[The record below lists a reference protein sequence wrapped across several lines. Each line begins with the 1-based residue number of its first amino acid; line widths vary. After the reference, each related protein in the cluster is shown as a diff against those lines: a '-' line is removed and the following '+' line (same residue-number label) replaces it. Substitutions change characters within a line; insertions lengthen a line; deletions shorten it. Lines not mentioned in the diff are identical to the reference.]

1 MSYPSSAN
9 SYQNGSGHNGAG
21 PRPGGPNTGDGIGLA
36 IDNMLRNEL
45 KVSDPRDA
53 QQVAAALLAR
63 YKDSP
68 RARGIAQEAQGVPFL
83 QQQQMQVLPPTLPTS
98 SDVEFRQANSD
109 VEKSLI
115 DLGSSALLDDYG
127 PELGG
132 WAQAIR
138 SAVAEGGQA
147 ARNGLDPRQR
157 DKTLTIRRQLGD
169 YARLAR
175 FVGALTPSMTPN
187 YRKLAQA
194 LDEVSA
200 VLLVMLGEALANIGF
215 SSGYYLLQVP
225 YMELQQ
231 RRDSAV
237 FALRNLVGATQQA
250 TGPGEWPRGVN
261 AYRFLFN
268 TLEEQGQG
276 DLRALLVESELSR
289 AMDDLIQRAG
299 QGGSDGLRALG
310 VTAGIDLERF
320 RRLVVVASTLRKKG
334 IEYQSPPLSAF
345 LESLLLFVDA
355 FTPAGGSRF
364 LKIAR
369 PPILFYGLYNQ
380 TLGDE
385 SFDATLMELIQL
397 RGQIATQV
405 DYLLYGYEPNRA
417 AIQIMLDMMVYL
429 IDRVIDLYAVS
440 VDSESIPEQR
450 AIAYLLLIAQIAA
463 QIDPRIDPN
472 APKPGVLSANY
483 TAYTNNMGDVLQRIG
498 VKHSRIINGL
508 TTLSVKAITAFEEPN
523 MTKFFRRFAALARKA
538 LGKFNAHAVYPT
550 TGVPGTP
557 PVPPGTPVT
566 PQPYLVMDQPDSL
579 YPWDINY
586 GVLRQTLP
594 GSVEQELLIQ
604 LGVEERWLNLVRT
617 MSPDFQ
623 PDNRIF
629 QRLQD
634 TVRFVLL
641 QLGHVGDTNLLDSEG
656 DLITMSLPPQYE
668 TTLDQISAALRK

>member
-1 MSYPSSAN
+1 M
-9 SYQNGSGHNGAG
+9 
-21 PRPGGPNTGDGIGLA
+21 
-36 IDNMLRNEL
+36 
-45 KVSDPRDA
+45 
-53 QQVAAALLAR
+53 LAR

-68 RARGIAQEAQGVPFL
+68 RARGIAQEAQGVPYL
-83 QQQQMQVLPPTLPTS
+83 QQTQMQVLPPTMPTS

-109 VEKSLI
+109 VEKSLQ
-115 DLGSSALLDDYG
+115 DLGSSALLDDFG

-225 YMELQQ
+225 FVELQQ

-237 FALRNLVGATQQA
+237 YALRNLVGATQQSY
-250 TGPGEWPRGVN
+250 GPDDWPRGVN

-268 TLEEQGQG
+268 TLEQQGQG

-289 AMDDLIQRAG
+289 AMDDLITRAG
-299 QGGSDGLRALG
+299 QGGADGLRALG

-385 SFDATLMELIQL
+385 SVDQTLLELITL
-397 RGQIATQV
+397 RGQVATQV

-429 IDRVIDLYAVS
+429 LDRIIDLYAVS
-440 VDSESIPEQR
+440 VDTESVPEQR
-450 AIAYLLLIAQIAA
+450 AIAYFLLIIQIAA
-463 QIDPRIDPN
+463 QIDPRIDARRKTT
-472 APKPGVLSANY
+472 APAAAANY
-483 TAYTNNMGDVLQRIG
+483 AAYTAALGAQAQ
-498 VKHSRIINGL
+498 KSAFAA
-508 TTLSVKAITAFEEPN
+508 TLNIDHIALIAAFEEPDL
-523 MTKFFRRFAALARKA
+523 TKFFRRFAGIARKA
-538 LGKFNAHAVYPT
+538 LAKFSSTALNTSMALGIAPAPADDPSH
-550 TGVPGTP
+550 
-557 PVPPGTPVT
+557 
-566 PQPYLVMDQPDSL
+566 SL
-579 YPWDINY
+579 YPWDIEY
-586 GVLRQTLP
+586 ASLRKLLP
-594 GSVEQELLIQ
+594 PSVEQELMIQ

-629 QRLQD
+629 SRLQD

-641 QLGHVGDTNLLDSEG
+641 QLGHAGDTNLLDSEG
-656 DLITMSLPPQYE
+656 DLITMTLPPQYE
-668 TTLDQISAALRK
+668 TTLNQISSALRK

>member
-9 SYQNGSGHNGAG
+9 GFHSGSGQNGAS

-53 QQVAAALLAR
+53 SQVAAALLAR

-68 RARGIAQEAQGVPFL
+68 RARGIAQEAQGVPYL
-83 QQQQMQVLPPTLPTS
+83 QQQQMQVLPPTMPTS

-109 VEKSLI
+109 VEKSLQ
-115 DLGSSALLDDYG
+115 DLGSSALLDDFG

-194 LDEVSA
+194 LDEVAA

-225 YMELQQ
+225 FVELQQ

-237 FALRNLVGATQQA
+237 YALRNLVGATQQSY
-250 TGPGEWPRGVN
+250 GPDDWPRGVN

-268 TLEEQGQG
+268 TLEQQGQG

-289 AMDDLIQRAG
+289 AMDDLITRAG
-299 QGGSDGLRALG
+299 QGAADGLRALG

-385 SFDATLMELIQL
+385 SFDQTLLELITL
-397 RGQIATQV
+397 RGQVATQV

-429 IDRVIDLYAVS
+429 LDRIIDLYAVS
-440 VDSESIPEQR
+440 VDTESVPEQR
-450 AIAYLLLIAQIAA
+450 AIAYFLLIIQIAA
-463 QIDPRIDPN
+463 QIDPRIDARRKST
-472 APKPGVLSANY
+472 APAAAANY
-483 TAYTNNMGDVLQRIG
+483 AAYTAALGAQAQ
-498 VKHSRIINGL
+498 KSAFAA
-508 TTLSVKAITAFEEPN
+508 TLNIDHIALIAAFEEPDL
-523 MTKFFRRFAALARKA
+523 TKFFRRFAGIARKA
-538 LGKFNAHAVYPT
+538 LAKFSSAAINTSTAIGIAPAPADDPAH
-550 TGVPGTP
+550 
-557 PVPPGTPVT
+557 
-566 PQPYLVMDQPDSL
+566 SL
-579 YPWDINY
+579 YTRDLEYPA
-586 GVLRQTLP
+586 LRKLLP
-594 GSVEQELLIQ
+594 PSVEQELMIQ

-629 QRLQD
+629 LRLQD

-641 QLGHVGDTNLLDSEG
+641 QLGHAGDTNLLDSEG
-656 DLITMSLPPQYE
+656 DLITMTLPPQYE
-668 TTLDQISAALRK
+668 TTLNQISSALRK

>member
-9 SYQNGSGHNGAG
+9 TPHNGSGS
-21 PRPGGPNTGDGIGLA
+21 RPGSPNANDGIGLA

-68 RARGIAQEAQGVPFL
+68 RARGITQEAQGVPYL
-83 QQQQMQVLPPTLPTS
+83 QQQPMQILPPAQPTS

-109 VEKSLI
+109 VEKSLT
-115 DLGSSALLDDYG
+115 DLGTSALLDDLS

-225 YMELQQ
+225 FIELQQ

-250 TGPGEWPRGVN
+250 YDADAWPRGVN
-261 AYRFLFN
+261 AYRYLFN

-289 AMDDLIQRAG
+289 AMDDLITRAG

-345 LESLLLFVDA
+345 LESMLLFVDA

-385 SFDATLMELIQL
+385 SFDQTLMELIQL

-440 VDSESIPEQR
+440 VDTESIPEQR

-472 APKPGVLSANY
+472 TRVPGALSANY
-483 TAYTNNMGDVLQRIG
+483 TAYTSNMTALLARIG
-498 VKHSRIINGL
+498 LRHSRIVVGL
-508 TTLSVKAITAFEEPN
+508 TTQSVTAITAFEEPN

-538 LGKFNAHAVYPT
+538 LLKFNPAAVYPVA
-550 TGVPGTP
+550 GLGIVAP
-557 PVPPGTPVT
+557 PLPNPATD
-566 PQPYLVMDQPDSL
+566 PQDSL
-579 YPWDINY
+579 YPWDIDY
-586 GVLRQTLP
+586 GVLRQMLP

-641 QLGHVGDTNLLDSEG
+641 QLGHVGDTDLLDSEG
-656 DLITMSLPPQYE
+656 DLITMTLPPQYE
-668 TTLDQISAALRK
+668 TTLDQISSALRK

>member
-9 SYQNGSGHNGAG
+9 GFHSGSGPNGSGS
-21 PRPGGPNTGDGIGLA
+21 RPGGPNTGDGIGLA

-53 QQVAAALLAR
+53 SQVAAALLAR

-68 RARGIAQEAQGVPFL
+68 RARGIAQEAQGVPYL
-83 QQQQMQVLPPTLPTS
+83 QQQQMQVLPPSMPTS

-109 VEKSLI
+109 VEKSLQ

-225 YMELQQ
+225 FTELQQ

-237 FALRNLVGATQQA
+237 FGLRNLVGSTQQA
-250 TGPGEWPRGVN
+250 YGPDDWPRGVN

-289 AMDDLIQRAG
+289 AMDDLITRAG
-299 QGGSDGLRALG
+299 QGGADGLRALG

-429 IDRVIDLYAVS
+429 IDRIIDLYAVS

-450 AIAYLLLIAQIAA
+450 AIAYLLLIAQIAG
-463 QIDPRIDPN
+463 QIDPRIDLT
-472 APKPGVLSANY
+472 GSASSDNY
-483 TAYTNNMGDVLQRIG
+483 GLYTTYMNDFIG
-498 VKHSRIINGL
+498 QISVRHSRIVAGL
-508 TTLSVKAITAFEEPN
+508 TTKSVATITAFEEPN
-523 MTKFFRRFAALARKA
+523 LTKFFRRFGSLARKA
-538 LGKFNAHAVYPT
+538 LLKFNSEAVSQMT
-550 TGVPGTP
+550 TP
-557 PVPPGTPVT
+557 PHASVPVPTYKTGETT
-566 PQPYLVMDQPDSL
+566 DSL

-586 GVLRQTLP
+586 TVLRQMLP
-594 GSVEQELLIQ
+594 ASVEQELLIQ

-634 TVRFVLL
+634 TVRLVLL
-641 QLGHVGDTNLLDSEG
+641 QLHRVGDTNLLDSEG

-668 TTLDQISAALRK
+668 TSLDLIGSALRNNGRI

>member
-9 SYQNGSGHNGAG
+9 GFHSGSGQNGAS
-21 PRPGGPNTGDGIGLA
+21 PRPGGPSTGDGIGLA

-53 QQVAAALLAR
+53 GQVAAALLAR

-68 RARGIAQEAQGVPFL
+68 RARGIAQEAQGVPYL
-83 QQQQMQVLPPTLPTS
+83 QQQQMQVLPPTMPTS

-109 VEKSLI
+109 VEKSLQ
-115 DLGSSALLDDYG
+115 DLGSSALLDDFG

-169 YARLAR
+169 YARMAR

-187 YRKLAQA
+187 YRKLAQG

-225 YMELQQ
+225 FVELQQ

-237 FALRNLVGATQQA
+237 FGLRNLVGSTQQA
-250 TGPGEWPRGVN
+250 YDADAWPRGVN

-276 DLRALLVESELSR
+276 DLRALLVESELAR
-289 AMDDLIQRAG
+289 AMDDLITRAG
-299 QGGSDGLRALG
+299 QGGADGLRALG

-320 RRLVVVASTLRKKG
+320 RRLVVVASTLRRKG

-385 SFDATLMELIQL
+385 SFDTTLMELIQL

-405 DYLLYGYEPNRA
+405 DYLLYGFEPNRA
-417 AIQIMLDMMVYL
+417 TIQILLDMMVYL
-429 IDRVIDLYAVS
+429 IDRIIDLYAVS
-440 VDSESIPEQR
+440 VDTESVPEQR
-450 AIAYLLLIAQIAA
+450 AIAYFLIIAQIAA
-463 QIDPRIDPN
+463 QIDPRIDPKVAN
-472 APKPGVLSANY
+472 PNPMSQNLTQYQAAIGGV
-483 TAYTNNMGDVLQRIG
+483 IG
-498 VKHSRIINGL
+498 QIALRNSRIVAGL
-508 TTLSVKAITAFEEPN
+508 KTSSITPITAFEEPN
-523 MTKFFRRFAALARKA
+523 MTKFFRRFATLARKA
-538 LGKFNAHAVYPT
+538 LLKFNSAAVSST
-550 TGVPGTP
+550 AE
-557 PVPPGTPVT
+557 PPGY
-566 PQPYLVMDQPDSL
+566 PQPDQPDSL
-579 YPWDINY
+579 YPWDIDY
-586 GVLRQTLP
+586 ALLRRTLP
-594 GSVEQELLIQ
+594 SSIEQELLIQ

-623 PDNRIF
+623 ADNRIF

-656 DLITMSLPPQYE
+656 DLVTMTLPAQYE
-668 TTLDQISAALRK
+668 TTLDRISSALRR

>member
-9 SYQNGSGHNGAG
+9 SYPNGSGHNGSS

-53 QQVAAALLAR
+53 SQVAAALLAR

-68 RARGIAQEAQGVPFL
+68 RARGIAQEAQGVPYL
-83 QQQQMQVLPPTLPTS
+83 QQQQMQVLPPTMPTS

-109 VEKSLI
+109 VEKSLQ
-115 DLGSSALLDDYG
+115 DLGSSALLDDFG

-194 LDEVSA
+194 LDEVAA

-225 YMELQQ
+225 YVELQQ

-237 FALRNLVGATQQA
+237 YALRNLVGSTQQSY
-250 TGPGEWPRGVN
+250 GPDDWPRGVN

-268 TLEEQGQG
+268 TLEQQGQG

-289 AMDDLIQRAG
+289 AMDDLITRAG
-299 QGGSDGLRALG
+299 QGGADGLRALG

-380 TLGDE
+380 TLGE
-385 SFDATLMELIQL
+385 QSFDYTLMELITL
-397 RGQIATQV
+397 RGRIATQV

-417 AIQIMLDMMVYL
+417 GVQVMLDMMVYL
-429 IDRVIDLYAVS
+429 LDRMIDLYAVS
-440 VDSESIPEQR
+440 VDTESVPEQR
-450 AIAYLLLIAQIAA
+450 ALAYLLLIIQIAGQA
-463 QIDPRIDPN
+463 DPR
-472 APKPGVLSANY
+472 VLTDATLHGNSASY
-483 TAYTNNMGDVLQRIG
+483 LTVLGTQIPA
-498 VKHSRIINGL
+498 VQQKQVNGL
-508 TTLSVKAITAFEEPN
+508 APLEISHIQPFGTFQEPNLGPIFDAFARIAWRTLEKFAKTVITAPAVPN
-523 MTKFFRRFAALARKA
+523 GIYPWEIPYAALV
-538 LGKFNAHAVYPT
+538 KFL
-550 TGVPGTP
+550 P
-557 PVPPGTPVT
+557 P
-566 PQPYLVMDQPDSL
+566 
-579 YPWDINY
+579 
-586 GVLRQTLP
+586 
-594 GSVEQELLIQ
+594 SVEQELLIQ

-623 PDNRIF
+623 PDNSIF
-629 QRLQD
+629 HRLQD

-641 QLGHVGDTNLLDSEG
+641 QIGRVGDTRLLDSEG
-656 DLITMSLPPQYE
+656 DLITMTLPPQYE
-668 TTLDQISAALRK
+668 TSLSRISTALRDEAMGAHHD

>member
-9 SYQNGSGHNGAG
+9 SYPNGSGHNGSS

-53 QQVAAALLAR
+53 SQVAAALLAR

-68 RARGIAQEAQGVPFL
+68 RARGIAQEAQGVPYL
-83 QQQQMQVLPPTLPTS
+83 QQQQMQVLPPTMPTS

-109 VEKSLI
+109 VEKSLQ
-115 DLGSSALLDDYG
+115 DLGSSALLDDFG

-194 LDEVSA
+194 LDEVAA

-225 YMELQQ
+225 YVELQQ

-237 FALRNLVGATQQA
+237 YALRNLVGSTQQSY
-250 TGPGEWPRGVN
+250 GPDDWPRGVN

-276 DLRALLVESELSR
+276 DLRALLVESELAR

-299 QGGSDGLRALG
+299 QGGADGLRALG

-429 IDRVIDLYAVS
+429 IDRIIDLYAVS

-450 AIAYLLLIAQIAA
+450 AIAYLLLIAQIAG
-463 QIDPRIDPN
+463 QIDPRIDP
-472 APKPGVLSANY
+472 PGGASSGNY
-483 TAYTNNMGDVLQRIG
+483 DLYIAYMNDFISQISVR
-498 VKHSRIINGL
+498 HSRIVAGL
-508 TTLSVKAITAFEEPN
+508 TTKSVATITAFEEPN
-523 MTKFFRRFAALARKA
+523 LTKFFRRFGTLARKA
-538 LGKFNAHAVYPT
+538 LLKFNSEAISQMTSPPQASVQVPT
-550 TGVPGTP
+550 YAADPT
-557 PVPPGTPVT
+557 
-566 PQPYLVMDQPDSL
+566 DSL

-586 GVLRQTLP
+586 TVLRQMLP
-594 GSVEQELLIQ
+594 ASVEQELLIQ

-634 TVRFVLL
+634 TVRLVLL
-641 QLGHVGDTNLLDSEG
+641 QLHRVGDTNLLDSEG

-668 TTLDQISAALRK
+668 TSLDLIGSALRNNGRI

>member
-9 SYQNGSGHNGAG
+9 SYPNGSGHNGSS

-53 QQVAAALLAR
+53 SQVAAALLAR

-68 RARGIAQEAQGVPFL
+68 RARGIAQEAQGVPYL
-83 QQQQMQVLPPTLPTS
+83 QQQQMQVLPPTMPTS

-109 VEKSLI
+109 VEKSLQ
-115 DLGSSALLDDYG
+115 DLGSSALLDDFG

-194 LDEVSA
+194 LDEVAA

-225 YMELQQ
+225 FVELQQ

-237 FALRNLVGATQQA
+237 YALRNLVGATQQSY
-250 TGPGEWPRGVN
+250 GPDDWPRGVN

-268 TLEEQGQG
+268 TLEQQGQG

-289 AMDDLIQRAG
+289 AMDDLITRAG
-299 QGGSDGLRALG
+299 QGGADGLRALG

-385 SFDATLMELIQL
+385 SFDQTLLELITL
-397 RGQIATQV
+397 RGQVATQV

-429 IDRVIDLYAVS
+429 LDRIIDLYAVS
-440 VDSESIPEQR
+440 VDTESVPEQR
-450 AIAYLLLIAQIAA
+450 AIAYFLLIIQIAA
-463 QIDPRIDPN
+463 QIDPRIDARRKST
-472 APKPGVLSANY
+472 APAAAANY
-483 TAYTNNMGDVLQRIG
+483 AAYTAALGAQAQ
-498 VKHSRIINGL
+498 KSAFAA
-508 TTLSVKAITAFEEPN
+508 TLNIDHIALIAAFEEPDL
-523 MTKFFRRFAALARKA
+523 TKFFRRFAGIARKA
-538 LGKFNAHAVYPT
+538 LAKFSSAAINTSTAIGIAPAPADDPAH
-550 TGVPGTP
+550 
-557 PVPPGTPVT
+557 
-566 PQPYLVMDQPDSL
+566 SL
-579 YPWDINY
+579 YPWDLEY
-586 GVLRQTLP
+586 PALRKLLP
-594 GSVEQELLIQ
+594 PSVEQELMIQ

-629 QRLQD
+629 LRLQD

-641 QLGHVGDTNLLDSEG
+641 QLGHAGDTNLLDSEG
-656 DLITMSLPPQYE
+656 DLITMTLPPQYE
-668 TTLDQISAALRK
+668 TTLNQISSALRK

>member
-9 SYQNGSGHNGAG
+9 HGHQNGYGYGASPNPA
-21 PRPGGPNTGDGIGLA
+21 PRQNSTLSGDGIGLA

-45 KVSDPRDA
+45 KVADPRDA
-53 QQVAAALLAR
+53 HQVAAALLAR

-68 RARGIAQEAQGVPFL
+68 RARGIAQEAQGIPYL
-83 QQQQMQVLPPTLPTS
+83 QQQQVQVMPPSLPTS
-98 SDVEFRQANSD
+98 SDIEFRQANSD
-109 VEKSLI
+109 VEKSLQ
-115 DLGSSALLDDYG
+115 DLGTSALLDDYG

-138 SAVAEGGQA
+138 SAIAEGGQA

-225 YMELQQ
+225 FSELQQ

-237 FALRNLVGATQQA
+237 FGLRNLVGATQQA
-250 TGPGEWPRGVN
+250 HGGNEWPRGVN

-276 DLRALLVESELSR
+276 DLRALLVESELAR

-310 VTAGIDLERF
+310 VTAAIDLERF

-355 FTPAGGSRF
+355 FTPAGGSRL

-385 SFDATLMELIQL
+385 SFDTTLVELIQL
-397 RGQIATQV
+397 RGQVATQV

-429 IDRVIDLYAVS
+429 VDRIIDLYAVS
-440 VDSESIPEQR
+440 VDSEGMPEQR
-450 AIAYLLLIAQIAA
+450 AIAYLLLITQIAA
-463 QIDPRIDPN
+463 QIDPRIDAAKHGAMAGN
-472 APKPGVLSANY
+472 YATYMDHMGLVLTQVASN
-483 TAYTNNMGDVLQRIG
+483 Q
-498 VKHSRIINGL
+498 SRIVAGL
-508 TTLSVKAITAFEEPN
+508 TTKHVAVISAFEEPN
-523 MTKFFRRFAALARKA
+523 ITKFFRRFARVARKA
-538 LGKFNAHAVYPT
+538 LLKFEASAVVAKAEVSVSGSPST
-550 TGVPGTP
+550 TTYAED
-557 PVPPGTPVT
+557 T
-566 PQPYLVMDQPDSL
+566 PDSL

-586 GVLRQTLP
+586 ALLRQSLP
-594 GSVEQELLIQ
+594 PAVEQELLIQ

-641 QLGHVGDTNLLDSEG
+641 QMHRVGDTSMLDGEG
-656 DLITMSLPPQYE
+656 DLITASLPPQYE
-668 TTLDQISAALRK
+668 TSLEQIRSAMRS

>member
-9 SYQNGSGHNGAG
+9 TPHNGSGS
-21 PRPGGPNTGDGIGLA
+21 RPGSPNANDGIGLA

-68 RARGIAQEAQGVPFL
+68 RARGITQEAQGVPYL
-83 QQQQMQVLPPTLPTS
+83 QQQPMQILPPAQPTS

-109 VEKSLI
+109 VEKSLT
-115 DLGSSALLDDYG
+115 DLGTSALLDDLS

-225 YMELQQ
+225 FIELQQ

-250 TGPGEWPRGVN
+250 YDADAWPRGVN
-261 AYRFLFN
+261 AYRYLFN

-289 AMDDLIQRAG
+289 AMDDLITRAG

-345 LESLLLFVDA
+345 LESMLLFVDA

-385 SFDATLMELIQL
+385 SFDQTLMELIQL

-440 VDSESIPEQR
+440 VDTESIPEQR

-472 APKPGVLSANY
+472 TRVPGALSANY
-483 TAYTNNMGDVLQRIG
+483 TAYTSNMTALLARIG
-498 VKHSRIINGL
+498 LRHSRIVVGL
-508 TTLSVKAITAFEEPN
+508 TTQSVTAITAFEEPN

-538 LGKFNAHAVYPT
+538 LLKFNPAAVYPVVA
-550 TGVPGTP
+550 GGIVAP
-557 PVPPGTPVT
+557 PLPNPATD
-566 PQPYLVMDQPDSL
+566 PQDSL
-579 YPWDINY
+579 YPWDIDY
-586 GVLRQTLP
+586 GVLRQMLP

-641 QLGHVGDTNLLDSEG
+641 QLGHVGDTDLLDSEG
-656 DLITMSLPPQYE
+656 DLITMTLPPQYE
-668 TTLDQISAALRK
+668 TTLDQISSALRK